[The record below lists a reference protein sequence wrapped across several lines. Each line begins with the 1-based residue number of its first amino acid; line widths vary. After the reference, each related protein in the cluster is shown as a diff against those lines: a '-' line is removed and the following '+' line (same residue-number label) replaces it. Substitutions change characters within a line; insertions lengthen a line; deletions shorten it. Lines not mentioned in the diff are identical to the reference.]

1 MFATL
6 FVRAGD
12 VVLFGGESRGGR
24 VGGGVGLCC
33 ERAGGGGG
41 KRGQVADSVRGEG
54 DEWRSRVFG
63 RIFAAVCGAEP
74 IAGECH
80 RGSAGRNGTKYGG

>member
-12 VVLFGGESRGGR
+12 VALFGGESRGGR

-33 ERAGGGGG
+33 ERAGGGEASED
-41 KRGQVADSVRGEG
+41 KLRILFVEKEMSG
-54 DEWRSRVFG
+54 DRVFSG
-63 RIFAAVCGAEP
+63 EYLQRFVAAEP